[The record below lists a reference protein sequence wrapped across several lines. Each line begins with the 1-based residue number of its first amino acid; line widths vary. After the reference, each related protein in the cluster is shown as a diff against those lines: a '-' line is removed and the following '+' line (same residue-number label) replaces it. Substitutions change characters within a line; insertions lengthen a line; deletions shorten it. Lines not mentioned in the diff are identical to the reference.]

1 MENTLTRKKQIITAK
16 ALTTV
21 IGTTLSV
28 SMPQLFHVIGIVSG
42 TGSLPGSAFLPM
54 HLGVFFTALLAGP
67 AVGAVTGAVSPLL
80 SFALTGMPSAA
91 LLPFMMIE
99 LTVYGVVCGLL
110 KNKKM
115 PVILKVLTAQI
126 LGRAIRAAA
135 ILIAF
140 YGFKSTAVSPTIIL
154 SSIAS
159 GLPGLILQW
168 TLLPL
173 LIYRVKGLNK
183 FYE

>member
-21 IGTTLSV
+21 IGITLSV
-28 SMPQLFHVIGIVSG
+28 AIPQLFHVIGIVSG

-99 LTVYGVVCGLL
+99 LTVYGRMRTPQKQ
-110 KNKKM
+110 KNARHFKGTHGSNTRKSHTRSCYFNR
-115 PVILKVLTAQI
+115 VLR
-126 LGRAIRAAA
+126 L
-135 ILIAF
+135 
-140 YGFKSTAVSPTIIL
+140 
-154 SSIAS
+154 
-159 GLPGLILQW
+159 
-168 TLLPL
+168 
-173 LIYRVKGLNK
+173 
-183 FYE
+183 

>member
-21 IGTTLSV
+21 IGITLSV

-80 SFALTGMPSAA
+80 SFALTGYAVGGTSS
-91 LLPFMMIE
+91 
-99 LTVYGVVCGLL
+99 VYDDRAYRIRRRMRTPQKQ
-110 KNKKM
+110 KNARHFKGTHGSNTRKSHTRGCYFNR
-115 PVILKVLTAQI
+115 VLR
-126 LGRAIRAAA
+126 L
-135 ILIAF
+135 
-140 YGFKSTAVSPTIIL
+140 
-154 SSIAS
+154 
-159 GLPGLILQW
+159 
-168 TLLPL
+168 
-173 LIYRVKGLNK
+173 
-183 FYE
+183 